1 MAIGGQALAHLLRHV
16 QQPLAV
22 AGKIMVLAAD
32 PELRRT
38 MGQEGRRIFEQE
50 FTLNAFHRSMERE
63 LLGLF

>member
-1 MAIGGQALAHLLRHV
+1 
-16 QQPLAV
+16 
-22 AGKIMVLAAD
+22 
-32 PELRRT
+32 